1 MRLHSHTLL
10 YISVA
15 MFFIIGIWASV
26 FYIKMLDEIYDSI
39 DDNLKNFKSLI
50 IKKSK
55 NDSTLFSKINF
66 DESNY
71 SIQKIPTEIAKI
83 KKDIYMDTLMYL
95 ETEQEVEPVRLLK
108 TVFTLNHVDY
118 YELKIISSMVEEDD
132 LIKNLLYSLIWLY
145 IILLVS
151 IFIVNTVVLRK
162 IWKPFYNLILQLE
175 HFNLTKSTFVVP
187 TTNVHE
193 FKLLNSSVESLL
205 KKNLELYSSQKQF
218 IENASHELQTPLA
231 ISINKLELL
240 SEKNNLNEAD
250 MLLVSAAIENLQ
262 RLTRLNKSLL
272 LLSKIENKQYADE
285 TSVALS
291 SICKRLTEDFEDLA
305 EFKNIQLSF
314 IQREELNVHMNAD
327 LAEILCSNIIKN
339 AIVHTRNAGT
349 VSVTVNQNSVII
361 ENSGEKALD
370 AEKVFQ
376 RFYKNAIEKNN
387 TGLGL
392 AIVKSIADKYGFELR
407 YSYKEK
413 HNIEIIFTK

>member
-1 MRLHSHTLL
+1 
-10 YISVA
+10 
-15 MFFIIGIWASV
+15 
-26 FYIKMLDEIYDSI
+26 
-39 DDNLKNFKSLI
+39 
-50 IKKSK
+50 
-55 NDSTLFSKINF
+55 
-66 DESNY
+66 
-71 SIQKIPTEIAKI
+71 
-83 KKDIYMDTLMYL
+83 
-95 ETEQEVEPVRLLK
+95 
-108 TVFTLNHVDY
+108 
-118 YELKIISSMVEEDD
+118 
-132 LIKNLLYSLIWLY
+132 
-145 IILLVS
+145 LVS